1 LISFCDFRPRPPGEC
16 LFPMKVLFEPSGKPR
31 SSIYISYCVAMRER
45 HYSQAIQEITK
56 GTENLID
63 FGVFSRNAVS
73 LLVSSKMTRRGPFQ
87 GVRIVQEKIHD
98 PEAMLDRVWDI
109 IGKPSVEL
117 KSLLLDAGI
126 QNRSRTMIEMPE
138 PIMDRIVESLWKMFK
153 RLLPLCLGVN
163 TLGLAAASKI
173 LFSIFPEIALPVEK
187 SQWKDLFQTVDYSDI
202 IYLMRA
208 EISEWEKR
216 CQKRLNDCDPIGSF
230 TLPVIYNAAA
240 MLAVQP

>member
-1 LISFCDFRPRPPGEC
+1 
-16 LFPMKVLFEPSGKPR
+16 MKVLFEPSGKPH

-63 FGVFSRNAVS
+63 FGVFSRNAVR

-87 GVRIVQEKIHD
+87 GVRIFRGEIHD
-98 PEAMLDRVWDI
+98 PEAMLDRVWDA
-109 IGKPSVEL
+109 IGKAIVEL
-117 KSLLLDAGI
+117 KSQLLDAGV
-126 QNRSRTMIEMPE
+126 QNRSRILVEMCE
-138 PIMDRIVESLWKMFK
+138 PIMDRIAGNLWKMFK

-163 TLGLAAASKI
+163 TLGLTAASKI
-173 LFSIFPEIALPVEK
+173 LFSVFPEIALPLEK
-187 SQWKDLFQTVDYSDI
+187 SQWKDLFQTVDYTDI

-216 CQKRLNDCDPIGSF
+216 SQKRLNDCDPIGSF
-230 TLPVIYNAAA
+230 TLPVFYDAAA
-240 MLAVQP
+240 IIAVQA